1 MVKAAKEILKAM
13 TAGSMQANQGNHT
26 VMLCPN
32 LASHFSN
39 LNTND

>member
-13 TAGSMQANQGNHT
+13 TAGRMQANQGDYT
-26 VMLCPN
+26 VMSCPN
-32 LASHFSN
+32 LDSYFSN